1 MQLLGAIEQ
10 TWPASCWTS
19 YRVLVAVSGG
29 RDSVALLRALVNIR
43 EKVLKS
49 SSATG
54 GIFVAHFNH
63 RLRGDDADC
72 DECFVKELC
81 AELEVPFY
89 VGHPDDPSD
98 AVASDEAS
106 LRDQRY
112 DFLERTARE
121 LNCRYIATGHHA
133 ADQTETI
140 LFRILR
146 GTGLRGL
153 AGIPVQR
160 LLDESITI
168 VRPML
173 ECWPEAIEQA
183 MQDWQQTWRT
193 DDSNRESHYSRNFLR
208 NDVLPM
214 IYERFGKQ
222 KVDKNILSLGLQAQQ
237 CDSFLRSRAAAI
249 IDRAVKVD
257 GAECSVDCSIVAME
271 DQVVRRELFASLF
284 RDHGWRLDGIGLRE
298 LDLLSSMTTKP
309 DDIPSFDLPGGVA
322 CRKVGNSIVLTKQS
336 S

>member
-1 MQLLGAIEQ
+1 M
-10 TWPASCWTS
+10 
-19 YRVLVAVSGG
+19 
-29 RDSVALLRALVNIR
+29 
-43 EKVLKS
+43 
-49 SSATG
+49 
-54 GIFVAHFNH
+54 
-63 RLRGDDADC
+63 
-72 DECFVKELC
+72 
-81 AELEVPFY
+81 
-89 VGHPDDPSD
+89 
-98 AVASDEAS
+98 
-106 LRDQRY
+106 
-112 DFLERTARE
+112 
-121 LNCRYIATGHHA
+121 
-133 ADQTETI
+133 
-140 LFRILR
+140 
-146 GTGLRGL
+146 RGL

-193 DDSNRESHYSRNFLR
+193 DYSNRESHYSRNFLR

-249 IDRAVKVD
+249 IDRAVEVD